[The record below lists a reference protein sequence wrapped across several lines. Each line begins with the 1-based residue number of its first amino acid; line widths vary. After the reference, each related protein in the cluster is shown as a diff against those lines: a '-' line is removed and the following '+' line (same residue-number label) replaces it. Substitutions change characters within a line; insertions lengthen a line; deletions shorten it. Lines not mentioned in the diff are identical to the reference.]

1 MRRMER
7 NVAAVAATADMI
19 SGEKAATPRL
29 EPAPKVERS
38 EVEEAVDLRLV
49 IEIDEG
55 SGSYVYKT
63 INRMTG
69 EVVAQV
75 PREDLLRMRDQ
86 SSYEAGDLIKARA

>member
-19 SGEKAATPRL
+19 AGDRL
-29 EPAPKVERS
+29 PTARQEPAPRAPRPEA
-38 EVEEAVDLRLV
+38 EESVDLRLV

-63 INRMTG
+63 VNRMTG
-69 EVVAQV
+69 EVVAQL
-75 PREDLLRMRDQ
+75 PREELLRMRDQ
-86 SSYEAGDLIKARA
+86 SSYQAGAVIKASA

>member
-19 SGEKAATPRL
+19 AGDRTPTPKL
-29 EPAPKVERS
+29 EPAPEAPRS
-38 EVEEAVDLRLV
+38 EVEETVDLRLV
-49 IEIDEG
+49 IEVDEA

-75 PREDLLRMRDQ
+75 PREEVLRMRDQ
-86 SSYEAGDLIKARA
+86 SSYEAGGLIKARV